1 MKYIIQLVLW
11 VVIAFLGFKV
21 YDSVYSSVEFQK
33 TKKERFA
40 EAIDKLKQIRTAQVA
55 HRTVTGKFANSYEN
69 LAKFI
74 DTAKF
79 TITQQRDSSFT
90 RFDKVLK
97 IDKSIDTVVVDVLG
111 YESIK
116 DSLFRDIDYRKLEV
130 INVAD
135 REVKI
140 GMKTNVIERNEILYP
155 VFQARVLKK
164 DILFDQDPNYIEQ
177 EDKAESLGEING
189 NEISVGSLDEI
200 NTNGNW
206 PVSYDN

>member
-1 MKYIIQLVLW
+1 MRYVIQLLLW
-11 VVIAFLGFKV
+11 VVIAFLGYKV

-33 TKKERFA
+33 TKKERFTL
-40 EAIDKLKQIRTAQVA
+40 AISKLKEIRTAQIA
-55 HRTVTGKFANSYEN
+55 HKTVTGKYANSYEN

-90 RFDKVLK
+90 RFDKQLR
-97 IDKSIDTVVVDVLG
+97 IDKSVDTVVVDILG

-116 DSLFRDIDYRKLEV
+116 DSLFRNTDYRKLNK
-130 INVAD
+130 IAIGD
-135 REVKI
+135 KEVKI
-140 GMKTNVIERNEILYP
+140 DMRTSAIERNEILYP
-155 VFQARVLKK
+155 VFEAKVTKQAL
-164 DILFDQDPNYIEQ
+164 LFDQDNNYVEQ
-177 EDKAESLGEING
+177 EDKVESLGEING
-189 NEISVGSLDEI
+189 KLISVGSLDEI